1 MITLT
6 NLQVTFSP
14 NSPLQT
20 IALNDLSLHIPPG
33 QFLTVIGSNGAG
45 KSTLLNV
52 LSGEQAIDS
61 SSSGSSR
68 DRGRILID
76 NQDITTW
83 TVPQRASLIARI
95 FQNPLRGSCGDLT
108 IEQNLALALKRG
120 QPRALKPALTPELRH
135 QFRDRLA
142 QLGLGLEGRLG
153 DPMGL
158 LSGGQRQALCL
169 VMATLAPQKI
179 LLLDEHTAALDPK
192 TAAFILELTQ
202 ELVAQAGLTT
212 LMVTHSL
219 KQALD
224 CGDRIL
230 MLHQGQIVLD
240 ASGAERQGLGV
251 ADLLDRFHCLD
262 N

>member
-1 MITLT
+1 MITLS
-6 NLQVTFSP
+6 NLQVTFNP
-14 NSPLQT
+14 GTPLQT
-20 IALNDLSLHIPPG
+20 IALDHLNLQLPPG

-52 LSGEQAIDS
+52 LSGEQALDP
-61 SSSGSSR
+61 GTGD
-68 DRGRILID
+68 DRGSICID
-76 NQDITTW
+76 DQDITAW
-83 TVPQRASLIARI
+83 TVSQRAHLIARI

-120 QPRALKPALTPELRH
+120 QPRSLRPALTPAQREA
-135 QFRDRLA
+135 FRDRLA
-142 QLGLGLEGRLG
+142 QLGLGLEGRLRE
-153 DPMGL
+153 PMGL

-192 TAAFILELTQ
+192 TAAFIIELTQ
-202 ELVAQAGLTT
+202 QLVAQSGLTT
-212 LMVTHSL
+212 LMITHSM

-240 ASGAERQGLGV
+240 VSGAARKQLTV
-251 ADLLDRFHCLD
+251 ADLLDRFQSLD
-262 N
+262 AE